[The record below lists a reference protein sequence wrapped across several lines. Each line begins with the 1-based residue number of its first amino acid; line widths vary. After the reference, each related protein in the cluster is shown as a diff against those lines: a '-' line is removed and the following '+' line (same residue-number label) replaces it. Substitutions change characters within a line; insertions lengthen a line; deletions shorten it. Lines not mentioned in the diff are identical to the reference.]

1 MFHPKYSAIMKKFL
15 SVLFL
20 NIIAVAAFSQQPEQ
34 VEKHLEFMG
43 EPICG
48 TLNNFVNKMVKKGF
62 TFSEITQDG
71 TAILKGEYEGYK
83 NCDIYIY
90 SVQNGKKVNNVAVSF
105 PYQDTWS
112 ALSDDY
118 YNLKKTLTKRYGQP
132 DISIEVFENEVP
144 YDLKMLYV
152 ETDRCDFK
160 STFNRDNGVIAL
172 VINHVFFE
180 NKHYSNVRIIYMD
193 QPNYGSQKQKEEEKK

>member
-1 MFHPKYSAIMKKFL
+1 
-15 SVLFL
+15 
-20 NIIAVAAFSQQPEQ
+20 
-34 VEKHLEFMG
+34 
-43 EPICG
+43 
-48 TLNNFVNKMVKKGF
+48 MVKKGF

-118 YNLKKTLTKRYGQP
+118 YKLKETLTKRYGHRAVVENLSMTIYKG
-132 DISIEVFENEVP
+132 DIYGFIGKNGAGKNRPHSTTSGHLEE
-144 YDLKMLYV
+144 DLLK
-152 ETDRCDFK
+152 
-160 STFNRDNGVIAL
+160 
-172 VINHVFFE
+172 
-180 NKHYSNVRIIYMD
+180 
-193 QPNYGSQKQKEEEKK
+193 